1 MSILI
6 NFDINNNVKG
16 EEFVCYTGVRQGECL
31 SPFLFSMFVNDLEQ
45 EMISKDIAGLDLD
58 YFKLFL
64 LMYADDIV
72 LFSETD
78 EGLQNGL
85 NCMYDYC

>member
-1 MSILI
+1 
-6 NFDINNNVKG
+6 
-16 EEFVCYTGVRQGECL
+16 
-31 SPFLFSMFVNDLEQ
+31 MFVNDLEQ

-85 NCMYDYC
+85 NCMYDYCQKWKLSVNTQKTKVMIFRKGGGAY